1 MSSLLN
7 FVREGIE
14 MTDAEKRR
22 QAEAEFFE
30 LCESLRRA
38 HGLPS
43 ERYEEKYGHRDET
56 EVRTPVYTRPNYD
69 QQLINEAYR
78 EQVEMEKAVRML
90 NIGL

>member
-1 MSSLLN
+1 
-7 FVREGIE
+7 

-56 EVRTPVYTRPNYD
+56 TTTPVFTRPNYD

-78 EQVEMEKAVRML
+78 EQEEMEKAVRML
-90 NIGL
+90 SIGL